1 MTWKHY
7 RDPLMST
14 TYEPAAETSKNNP
27 VSTRAVFLIGTLG
40 VGITAGWVLFLFFVV
55 PALMK

>member
-1 MTWKHY
+1 
-7 RDPLMST
+7 MST
-14 TYEPAAETSKNNP
+14 TYEPVAETSTNNP
-27 VSTRAVFLIGTLG
+27 VSTRAVLLIGTVA

>member
-1 MTWKHY
+1 
-7 RDPLMST
+7 MST
-14 TYEPAAETSKNNP
+14 TYEPVAEASTNNSVSK
-27 VSTRAVFLIGTLG
+27 RAVLLIGAAA